1 MKFYEKNDETVL
13 FTLLDL
19 RYSFGSF
26 CGALFSCTT
35 ATCKLLYGNHWR
47 VIFILYLLIN
57 FLRNGS
63 IIANFDVSYWA
74 IDSLQVVIL
83 QEQIASGKL
92 GNLSAEL
99 LDISTNHGKKS
110 G

>member
-1 MKFYEKNDETVL
+1 MDHCHLL
-13 FTLLDL
+13 FLL
-19 RYSFGSF
+19 SV
-26 CGALFSCTT
+26 
-35 ATCKLLYGNHWR
+35 LLY
-47 VIFILYLLIN
+47 

-99 LDISTNHGKKS
+99 LDISTNNGKKS